1 MGSSLVDLGPRL
13 AVVLAVLTALATA
26 AGRLSGLDVDRPVLV
41 AALRATVQLAAVSAV
56 LLAVVG
62 VLALSAGFVLLMLVV
77 AAITAAERVTGL
89 PLRAPG
95 RRARLLGTGL
105 PILAGAA
112 PVVALVLGSGTVP
125 WRGEAVI
132 PVAGILIGGAMTAT
146 SLAGRRVRD
155 ELQRRYGELEAA
167 LSIGL
172 PTRDAVLLLAR
183 PVSATALIPGLDQ
196 TRTVGVV
203 TLPGAFV
210 GVLLGGGDPLQAGAA
225 QLLVLVG
232 LLAVQVA
239 AIWSVTELI
248 ARGRLLPELVR

>member
-13 AVVLAVLTALATA
+13 AVVLALLTALAAA

-62 VLALSAGFVLLMLVV
+62 ALALSAVFVLLMLVV

-89 PLRAPG
+89 PVRAPG
-95 RRARLLGTGL
+95 RRSRLVGAGL

-125 WRGEAVI
+125 WRGAALI

-155 ELQRRYGELEAA
+155 ELQRRSGELEAA
-167 LSIGL
+167 LSIG
-172 PTRDAVLLLAR
+172 P
-183 PVSATALIPGLDQ
+183 P
-196 TRTVGVV
+196 
-203 TLPGAFV
+203 
-210 GVLLGGGDPLQAGAA
+210 
-225 QLLVLVG
+225 
-232 LLAVQVA
+232 
-239 AIWSVTELI
+239 
-248 ARGRLLPELVR
+248 